1 MTISE
6 IRSAEAHLEVKA
18 AAVSNLF
25 PPVHR
30 QAFESTLDGVLG
42 GGSYEEKKQAAYIWM
57 DRNYELVAS
66 VVYAAESLAEDV
78 YTGMC
83 DLDSMLYKLEKE
95 KKLHE
100 QR

>member
-6 IRSAEAHLEVKA
+6 IRRAEAHLEFKA
-18 AAVSNLF
+18 AAVSSLF
-25 PPVHR
+25 SPVHR

-42 GGSYEEKKQAAYIWM
+42 GGNYEEKKQAAYRWM
-57 DRNYELVAS
+57 DKNYELVAS

-83 DLDSMLYKLEKE
+83 DLDSMLSKLEKE
-95 KKLHE
+95 ENRHE

>member
-6 IRSAEAHLEVKA
+6 IRRAEAHLEVKA

-42 GGSYEEKKQAAYIWM
+42 DGSYEDKKQAAYNWM
-57 DRNYELVAS
+57 DENYALVAA
-66 VVYAAESLAEDV
+66 VVYAAMDLAEDV

-83 DLDSMLYKLEKE
+83 DLDSMLFELEKE
-95 KKLHE
+95 TAA
-100 QR
+100 